1 MRSPINARQRA
12 VAAVAAAVVV
22 NLPFGTIYAFSV
34 FLKPM
39 EAMLGIGRAQMSLV
53 FGLAT
58 ISLIIGMN
66 LGPLL
71 YRRLAP
77 PTVMMVAGAG
87 SAVGMWLAA
96 SAGSLAQLVV
106 GYGLLFGLGGGVGFV
121 LVQQGVNQ
129 TVVSA
134 SGLVN
139 GFVVALYPLG
149 AMIGAPLFG
158 WAIAAYGLRATLA
171 GLGGTVLAACLV
183 AAWLLRVA
191 DIRMRDTSAPA
202 SVVIDRRWPVF
213 ARLFIVFFL
222 AAAAGLTVMSQ
233 AAGIIQAYGGRTALA
248 LWATTLITAA
258 IAGARIGGGWLV
270 DRFSMP
276 RVAAGAHLWSLAG
289 ALLLT
294 FWPGPLLA
302 VPALAMIGMGY
313 GFISGSTAGAIAR
326 YWHRND
332 YGRVAGQLYI
342 AWCIAAISLPILAGW
357 LFDRTQGYSAAVMI
371 AAAGNLL
378 GAMIALGLPRQ
389 ADMKRARANKNG
401 KQLR

>member
-1 MRSPINARQRA
+1 MRSPINARQRV
-12 VAAVAAAVVV
+12 VAAVAAAMVV

-39 EAMLGIGRAQMSLV
+39 EAMLGIGRAQMSFV

-66 LGPLL
+66 LGPWL
-71 YRRLAP
+71 YRRFAP
-77 PTVMMVAGAG
+77 ATVMMVAGAG

-134 SGLVN
+134 GGLVN

-158 WAIAAYGLRATLA
+158 WSIAAFGLRETLA

-183 AAWLLRVA
+183 AAWLLHVA

-202 SVVIDRRWPVF
+202 AVVIDRRWPVF

-233 AAGIIQAYGGRTALA
+233 SAGIIQAYGGRTALA

-313 GFISGSTAGAIAR
+313 GLISGSTAGAIAR

-357 LFDRTQGYSAAVMI
+357 LFDRTQGYGAAVMI
-371 AAAGNLL
+371 AAGGNLL
-378 GAMIALGLPRQ
+378 GAIIALGLPGQ
-389 ADMKRARANKNG
+389 TDAGRARE
-401 KQLR
+401 Q